1 MIEQKEF
8 EIVLKTLEPIRIG
21 GIASPLSGIDNPIAI
36 VGNKAVVPGST
47 LKGAYRWEIER
58 YLIDTYFD
66 KTNKKWKDKNLQP
79 CIPSTKLSPDE
90 IQLVDNGL
98 YRFYNRFQQSGGEVK
113 GDGCHYPCVRKC
125 KEKHEICPVCY
136 FLGAN
141 GLEGFVKVPFLY
153 AETAVDELYSANI
166 DRAIQ
171 TVKQGTNRPY
181 RLVPDGVQFKGTM
194 TVVIMDS
201 VRDRELGKARNLKDT
216 TGGDAWLTGSS
227 RSKEAIIKEFV
238 TDRIEN
244 IKIIGGYKSKGFG
257 KVEIKISPTTNVK
270 K

>member
-1 MIEQKEF
+1 MIETKEF
-8 EIVLKTLEPIRIG
+8 EIVLTTLEPIRIG
-21 GIASPLSGIDNPIAI
+21 GIANPLSGIDNPIAM

-66 KTNKKWKDKNLQP
+66 RTAKTWKDKNLQP

-90 IQLVDNGL
+90 NLLVQNGL
-98 YRFYNRFQQSGGEVK
+98 YRFYNQFQQRGDVK
-113 GDGCHYPCVRKC
+113 GDGCHYPCVGKC
-125 KEKHEICPVCY
+125 KNNGHEICPVCY

-153 AETAVDELYSANI
+153 AEIPVNELYSANI

-181 RLVPDGVQFKGTM
+181 QLVPDGTKFKGTL
-194 TVVIMDS
+194 TVLVNDT
-201 VRDRELGKARNLKDT
+201 VRGRELGKARNLKDT
-216 TGGDAWLTGSS
+216 TGGDAWLARNTL
-227 RSKEAIIKEFV
+227 SKEAIIKEFV
-238 TDRIEN
+238 TDRLES

-257 KVEIKISPTTNVK
+257 KVNIKVK
-270 K
+270 QL

>member
-8 EIVLKTLEPIRIG
+8 EIEMTTLEPIRIG
-21 GIASPLSGIDNPIAI
+21 GIASPLSGIDNPIAL
-36 VGNKAVVPGST
+36 VGDKAVVPGST

-66 KTNKKWKDKNLQP
+66 RAAKKWKDKNLQP

-90 IQLVDNGL
+90 NQLVQNGL
-98 YRFYNRFQQSGGEVK
+98 YRFYNQRGGEFK
-113 GDGCHYPCVRKC
+113 GDGCHYPCVGKC
-125 KEKHEICPVCY
+125 REQHHEICPVCY

-153 AETAVDELYSANI
+153 ADTKVNELYSANI

-181 RLVPDGVQFKGTM
+181 QLVPDGTKFNGTL
-194 TVVIMDS
+194 TVILKDS
-201 VRDRELGKARNLKDT
+201 VRDREFGKARNLKDT
-216 TGGDAWLTGSS
+216 TGGDAWLAGHP
-227 RSKEAIIKEFV
+227 RLRDEIIKEFV
-238 TDRIEN
+238 IDRLES
-244 IKIIGGYKSKGFG
+244 IKTIGGYKSKGFG
-257 KVEIKISPTTNVK
+257 KVNIKVK
-270 K
+270 S